1 MYLRDY
7 QILGGIFLPGP
18 VHKATTKTAL
28 MSGELHLQ
36 DHVFYVKV
44 AIRLHGLSKIVK
56 VSGKTKTDALRDR
69 KMLLEIYYDAI
80 KNNTN
85 GLKSLVKQRTVKKIV
100 YVLIFLCNLFCF
112 VTGTFKCLFI
122 GFIGIPAVIVVLSV
136 AVICFMLIY
145 RHKIIGVY

>member
-44 AIRLHGLSKIVK
+44 AIRLHGLSRIVK
-56 VSGKTKTDALRDR
+56 VSGKTKADALRDR
-69 KMLLEIYYDAI
+69 ELLQKIYYDAI

-85 GLKSLVKQRTVKKIV
+85 GLQSLVKQRKARKMV
-100 YVLIFLCNLFCF
+100 YALVFLCNLFCC
-112 VTGTFKCLFI
+112 VTGIFNCLFA
-122 GFIGIPAVIVVLSV
+122 GFIGIPAVIVLVSV
-136 AVICFMLIY
+136 AIICFMLVS